1 MPMAYQS
8 KRLARC
14 SATQNSRPRRST
26 PASSTKPSAARWTNS
41 PKPSAAQA
49 LALVEGKVRRKKL
62 LPQRKLQ
69 PQPTLL
75 YQQPQP
81 QTYKHNKGARPRRAP
96 LLFLMTNL
104 TIPTHHHFQTS
115 QQGSLRTN
123 LKMLIYE
130 RSNQDY
136 LLTYPPYRRNHSW
149 HTPP

>member
-1 MPMAYQS
+1 MAYQS

-14 SATQNSRPRRST
+14 WDTLSYPRRRST
-26 PASSTKPSAARWTNS
+26 PASLTKPSAARWTNS

-49 LALVEGKVRRKKL
+49 LASVAGKVRRRGQQ
-62 LPQRKLQ
+62 PQRMLP
-69 PQPTLL
+69 PQQILL
-75 YQQPQP
+75 YQHPQP